1 MTAPG
6 QPRRP
11 AQPLGVVHDAL
22 APLLLLAAVG
32 VGVLATVDVWVAAGT
47 AAFLHT
53 GHWTAPPW
61 HTDLLVTV
69 LRDGPPGVLPRGV
82 PTTAFLLV
90 AAALAVP
97 EAAVLVAAGVLL
109 ARRGRLATRGGRC
122 WAAASSV
129 T

>member
-61 HTDLLVTV
+61 DTDLLVRV

-82 PTTAFLLV
+82 PTMTFLLTW
-90 AAALAVP
+90 P
-97 EAAVLVAAGVLL
+97 PRWPC
-109 ARRGRLATRGGRC
+109 RRSRS
-122 WAAASSV
+122 W
-129 T
+129 

>member
-61 HTDLLVTV
+61 HTDLLVRCCATA
-69 LRDGPPGVLPRGV
+69 RPGCFP
-82 PTTAFLLV
+82 
-90 AAALAVP
+90 
-97 EAAVLVAAGVLL
+97 AGC
-109 ARRGRLATRGGRC
+109 RP
-122 WAAASSV
+122 
-129 T
+129 